1 MPALPGRK
9 LRHYSMKNMPVMDS
23 KTAESLGFDPLTIGY
38 QLPRELSML
47 AKTLDDLRRGRI
59 KYCLVD
65 VDDGIAVW
73 RSTRTTTI
81 AVPRRTCRQAIGGK
95 MSRLTSAATKGKR
108 P

>member
-1 MPALPGRK
+1 
-9 LRHYSMKNMPVMDS
+9 MKNMPVMDS